1 MPSLAAKS
9 NEHPVGLV
17 LYDYRAGKPTIPVPL
32 SAGEFSDLLKF
43 GAKSGSAAEFIA
55 GAIREKIAFD
65 AFVRRNKGEIKP
77 SFAYLALFQ
86 PGTGERMAVAG
97 LSEAEVDGILEAAI
111 SKGWTPSRLL
121 DRAILM
127 ATLSGS
133 TINQPTAQPADTR
146 PMQATSG
153 ARLCLSFF
161 DQVEDEHKE
170 TLQYSEADFAVL
182 TGLAAAEGCSVAQL
196 VDRLIREKLAAA
208 GPPRASV
215 VKPAGEPDPGEP
227 ALRMELG
234 EMEIRDFD
242 DIMKSMEKRSRATSA
257 LIDSLLNLLEQL
269 ARDRL
274 SPSEQTAQNYRD
286 LCKDLAQWDVQEE
299 LSDHWRSLR
308 DSKSEGAANVV
319 DRRAA

>member
-1 MPSLAAKS
+1 MKRNQNQVSQKASTISHKNQPGTGRAGRPKGTGPTIETASPRPTSEAKHASDGMPSLAAKS

-133 TINQPTAQPADTR
+133 TINQPTAQPADT
-146 PMQATSG
+146 
-153 ARLCLSFF
+153 
-161 DQVEDEHKE
+161 
-170 TLQYSEADFAVL
+170 
-182 TGLAAAEGCSVAQL
+182 
-196 VDRLIREKLAAA
+196 
-208 GPPRASV
+208 
-215 VKPAGEPDPGEP
+215 
-227 ALRMELG
+227 
-234 EMEIRDFD
+234 
-242 DIMKSMEKRSRATSA
+242 
-257 LIDSLLNLLEQL
+257 
-269 ARDRL
+269 
-274 SPSEQTAQNYRD
+274 
-286 LCKDLAQWDVQEE
+286 
-299 LSDHWRSLR
+299 
-308 DSKSEGAANVV
+308 
-319 DRRAA
+319 